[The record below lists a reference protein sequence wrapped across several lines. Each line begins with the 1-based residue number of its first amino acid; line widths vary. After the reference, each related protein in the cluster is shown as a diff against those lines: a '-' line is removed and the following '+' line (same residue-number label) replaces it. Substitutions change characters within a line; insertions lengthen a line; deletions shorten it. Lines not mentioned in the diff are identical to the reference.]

1 LIEFM
6 FGIEHRMW
14 IVVKPSKA
22 WSVAFSGQAFKNLTS
37 VTQNSL
43 LDLML
48 QTAPPTFAVQ
58 LERVF
63 LQQGPMDLVA
73 SASFVYF
80 PQDALL
86 SLAQVSPVHDAVN
99 VAVVGRHAC
108 AGPAELWAAQMQAV
122 VMVPGHV
129 YRLDWSQVKQDAH
142 VYGQWLWHT
151 TVITHA
157 LIEQMAQTAFC
168 VRHHNATQRLAS
180 WLLIAL
186 AQHGGSS
193 LQLPLDAVPLSIR
206 QPTHAWADVLD
217 TLQNQQ
223 AIEVQG
229 AGIRVLDAGR
239 LAGTA
244 CRCHTMVTHSA
255 EQRQPRPL

>member
-1 LIEFM
+1 M
-6 FGIEHRMW
+6 FGNEHRMW

-63 LQQGPMDLVA
+63 LQQGPLDLVA
-73 SASFVYF
+73 SGSFVYF

-99 VAVVGRHAC
+99 VAVVGQHAC
-108 AGPAELWAAQMQAV
+108 VGPAELWGAQMQAE
-122 VMVPGHV
+122 VMVAGHAC
-129 YRLDWSQVKQDAH
+129 RLDWSQVKQDDR
-142 VYGQWLWHT
+142 VYGPWLWHT
-151 TVITHA
+151 TVVTHG

-193 LQLPLDAVPLSIR
+193 LHLPLDAVPLSIR
-206 QPTHAWADVLD
+206 QPTHSWTDVLD

-223 AIEVQG
+223 AIEVHG
-229 AGIRVLDAGR
+229 AGMRVLDAGR

>member
-1 LIEFM
+1 M
-6 FGIEHRMW
+6 
-14 IVVKPSKA
+14 
-22 WSVAFSGQAFKNLTS
+22 AFSGQAFKNLTS

-86 SLAQVSPVHDAVN
+86 SLAQVSRVHDAVN

-142 VYGQWLWHT
+142 VYGHWLWHT
-151 TVITHA
+151 TVITHG

-206 QPTHAWADVLD
+206 QPTHSWADVLD

-223 AIEVQG
+223 AIEVHG
-229 AGIRVLDAGR
+229 AGMRVLDAGR